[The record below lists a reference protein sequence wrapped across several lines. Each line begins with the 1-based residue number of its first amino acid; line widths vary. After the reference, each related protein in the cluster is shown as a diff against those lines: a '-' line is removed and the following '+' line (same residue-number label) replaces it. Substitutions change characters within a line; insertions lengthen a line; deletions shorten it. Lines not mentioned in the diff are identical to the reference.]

1 MSSKK
6 RQEQRKRERKMNF
19 MATKASFVAGIVL
32 IFTIIKDIVKLFTIE
47 LPIWMILCFS
57 GISLVAFALVL
68 GTKVYDERMKSKK
81 VSNFSNFL
89 TIMSIIFWVIE
100 NDVFEFQE
108 VYTLIEKIAL
118 VGGIG
123 IVSILGALYLLFAKY
138 NH

>member
-100 NDVFEFQE
+100 NAVFEFQE